1 MRLYIDTSVI
11 NGLLVKGCL
20 RIKEATLDF
29 FKIAVRPPF
38 VMHISEL
45 VIAEIKRTV
54 DIKLR
59 RQLLGII
66 NEYSF
71 DILPVTEEAQILG
84 NQYIKEKVIPAKY
97 LPDALHIATAVTHNI
112 HVLVSWNF
120 AHMVKHQTRIAVNAI
135 NLKLDYPQ
143 IDICSPEEV

>member
-11 NGLLVKGCL
+11 NGLLVEDRL
-20 RIKEATLDF
+20 RIKEATQVF
-29 FKIAVRPPF
+29 FRLAAKPPF

-45 VIAEIKRTV
+45 VAAEIKRTA

-59 RQLLGII
+59 GQLLNIV
-66 NEYSF
+66 NEYAF
-71 DILPVTEEAQILG
+71 EILPVTEEAQILSKE
-84 NQYIKEKVIPAKY
+84 YIKEKIIPAKY

-112 HVLVSWNF
+112 RVLVSWNF
-120 AHMVKHQTRIAVNAI
+120 AHMVKHQTRIAVNAT
-135 NLKLDYPQ
+135 NLRLDYPQ